1 MQNPPPILSVHG
13 LVAGYDGRAVLK
25 GVDLSMQ
32 PGEIRVVLGGSGC
45 GKSTLLQSLLGL
57 IRAWEGSLDLM
68 GHHFEF
74 PKQQIPGSVLRQM
87 GVLFQQGAL
96 LSSLTVAQNVA
107 LPLTLH
113 RRDLHPKQVDEM
125 VLEVLEKVRMVDA
138 WHRLPGE
145 LSGGM
150 RKRAALARALITDPP
165 LFFADEPSAGLDP
178 ITARELDELLLELR
192 AEHGLAILIITHELE
207 SIKLLADKAIYLSQ
221 GKVLWD
227 GSLEGAMAFDHPE
240 VQDFFARRATTSG
253 RAPYLQSQFEAQT
266 PNKDNASQP
275 L

>member
-1 MQNPPPILSVHG
+1 MMTPKQNPILSAHG
-13 LVAGYDGRAVLK
+13 LVAGYDGRAVLQ
-25 GVDLSMQ
+25 GIDLKIQ
-32 PGEIRVVLGGSGC
+32 AGEIRVVLGGSGC

-57 IRAWEGSLDLM
+57 LRAWEGSLDLM
-68 GHHFEF
+68 GQHFEF
-74 PKQQIPGSVLRQM
+74 PQQQIPGSLLRQM
-87 GVLFQQGAL
+87 GVLFQHGAL

-113 RRDLHPKQVDEM
+113 RPDLHPKLVDEM
-125 VLEVLEKVRMVDA
+125 VLEVLEKVRMVHA

-150 RKRAALARALITDPP
+150 RKRAALARAIITDPP
-165 LFFADEPSAGLDP
+165 LLFADEPSAGLDP

-192 AEHGLAILIITHELE
+192 AEQGLAVLIITHELE

-227 GSLEGAMAFDHPE
+227 GSLQGAMELDHPE
-240 VQDFFARRATTSG
+240 VQDFFARRATATG
-253 RAPYLQSQFEAQT
+253 RAPFLNLAT
-266 PNKDNASQP
+266 QP
-275 L
+275 QPDLL

>member
-1 MQNPPPILSVHG
+1 MMQAHSKPILCARG
-13 LVAGYDGRAVLK
+13 LVSGYDGRAVLK
-25 GVDLSMQ
+25 GVDLSIQ

-68 GHHFEF
+68 GQSFSF
-74 PKQQIPGSVLRQM
+74 PKQQVPGSLLRQV
-87 GVLFQQGAL
+87 GVLFQHGAL

-113 RRDLHPKQVDEM
+113 RPDLSEALVHEM
-125 VLEVLEKVRMVDA
+125 VLEVLEKVRMVHA

-150 RKRAALARALITDPP
+150 RKRAALARAIITDPP
-165 LFFADEPSAGLDP
+165 LLFADEPSAGLDP

-192 AEHGLAILIITHELE
+192 AEQGLAVLIITHELE
-207 SIKLLADKAIYLSQ
+207 SIKLLADQAIYLSQ

-227 GSLEGAMAFDHPE
+227 GTLQGAMELEHPE
-240 VQDFFARRATTSG
+240 VQDFFARRATAAG
-253 RAPYLQSQFEAQT
+253 RAPFLNIST
-266 PNKDNASQP
+266 SPKT
-275 L
+275 